1 MIEQEQWHQEVKN
14 VESSLIK
21 YGVISPMYSV
31 MDDILGNKP
40 HHNKNRLKKGSQLS
54 QDPST
59 PTTKRIDP
67 SKIYLSQEER
77 VVGIKSET
85 SVVDAQTSCL
95 MQLSEPVE
103 ETTQETSAKIEEK
116 NSKLVTRLTQVQN
129 PVLNHI

>member
-1 MIEQEQWHQEVKN
+1 MSW
-14 VESSLIK
+14 
-21 YGVISPMYSV
+21 
-31 MDDILGNKP
+31 
-40 HHNKNRLKKGSQLS
+40 
-54 QDPST
+54 DPST

>member
-1 MIEQEQWHQEVKN
+1 M
-14 VESSLIK
+14 
-21 YGVISPMYSV
+21 
-31 MDDILGNKP
+31 
-40 HHNKNRLKKGSQLS
+40 
-54 QDPST
+54 
-59 PTTKRIDP
+59 
-67 SKIYLSQEER
+67 SQEER

-129 PVLNHI
+129 PVLNHIWAALKLGRTRDIWIYISYQSIKCGLPILLSMISSEDRLTNNIWTEGYGTGTFYTFFVLYS